1 MGFTLRDKIS
11 MSIGWDSNCFPQ
23 GVVEEFWK
31 EVENGIG
38 EFLVGEGEGDV
49 MLEKG
54 LEIGGVRNEREV
66 GARL

>member
-1 MGFTLRDKIS
+1 
-11 MSIGWDSNCFPQ
+11 
-23 GVVEEFWK
+23 
-31 EVENGIG
+31 
-38 EFLVGEGEGDV
+38 LVGEGEGDV